1 MTKFRKNHEVGKTI
15 SLKTIIQIVFSIA
28 IILTF
33 FIVPFLHNIIND
45 IVAQIAWYFSF
56 AYIIFTSIET
66 RIKTEKPI
74 FENEYFEFI
83 YNWGERFLLFSI
95 LSIFVFNYYNF
106 DYIWHW
112 VIFVSIA
119 LCTPAF
125 TLSLITLAIK
135 EKKPE
140 TENQKRTLTVNV
152 LKILFLCWFLDSFYF
167 SILHNSLFCTFL
179 FGILAV
185 LIIFFNVTSAFLN
198 GDKSILFLIVIEFL
212 IGVGISVYLIYII
225 PNENLKEI
233 VLTIVAA
240 LFGGFLTLV
249 GVAWTFKKSDED
261 RYENFRKQ
269 AKPFIGVISDMSA
282 KAAVAYNNPIHFC
295 KKEHGDSL
303 KMKLHCH
310 LQNSDKCIFYFDKV
324 RVDEI
329 DYYPDASMFINKN
342 EVFSIFVMEELQWEP
357 KDKTIQIFVTDVNYE
372 QRIFEISPG
381 TESNYGKIVEVIFT

>member
-135 EKKPE
+135 EK
-140 TENQKRTLTVNV
+140 TRN
-152 LKILFLCWFLDSFYF
+152 
-167 SILHNSLFCTFL
+167 
-179 FGILAV
+179 
-185 LIIFFNVTSAFLN
+185 
-198 GDKSILFLIVIEFL
+198 
-212 IGVGISVYLIYII
+212 
-225 PNENLKEI
+225 
-233 VLTIVAA
+233 
-240 LFGGFLTLV
+240 
-249 GVAWTFKKSDED
+249 
-261 RYENFRKQ
+261 
-269 AKPFIGVISDMSA
+269 
-282 KAAVAYNNPIHFC
+282 
-295 KKEHGDSL
+295 
-303 KMKLHCH
+303 
-310 LQNSDKCIFYFDKV
+310 
-324 RVDEI
+324 
-329 DYYPDASMFINKN
+329 
-342 EVFSIFVMEELQWEP
+342 
-357 KDKTIQIFVTDVNYE
+357 
-372 QRIFEISPG
+372 
-381 TESNYGKIVEVIFT
+381 